1 MRTVNYLTLPGG
13 FQLPVALV
21 TDTYQMCRTEPVSR
35 EMEQDALLRQARRY
49 VRAQMR
55 SGTILREDVRVVD
68 GTMTVVFECREMIG
82 AFRPG
87 IYTEGDTN
95 ERENR
100 KRGAG

>member
-21 TDTYQMCRTEPVSR
+21 TDTYQMCQTEAVSR
-35 EMEQDALLRQARRY
+35 EIEPWELAEQARRY
-49 VRAQMR
+49 VREQMR
-55 SGTILREDVRVVD
+55 SGTIEQEESRFSGGAL
-68 GTMTVVFECREMIG
+68 TVVFECREMIG

-95 ERENR
+95 DRENR
-100 KRGAG
+100 ERGAG